1 MHAFTIHIRT
11 ASWACIVAVIL
22 ALAQTRPAAAIE
34 TMAREALLVDMD
46 TGAVLLEKNA
56 DKPMPPASMSKIMTT
71 YMVFS
76 RLREGKLAMDD
87 TLPVSE
93 RAWRRG
99 GCVSDGSTMCLK
111 LGERVKVE
119 DLLQGIIVQSGNDA
133 SIVIAEGLA
142 GSEEAF
148 ASEMN
153 KKGKEIGLKG
163 SVFRNSTGL
172 PEPDHVMTARDL
184 VVLAERTIKDFPE
197 YYHFYSE
204 KEFTYNGIKQGNR
217 NPLLYKSVGADGLKT
232 GHTKEA
238 GYGLTAS
245 AKQADRRVVLVV
257 AGLPSMAAR
266 AEESVRLIDYAFREF
281 ENVPLVKAGE
291 QVETAS
297 VWLGESDTVPLQA
310 TRDVVITVP
319 RRARSDMKLA
329 VVYDGPVPAPIRK
342 GDPLGKLVMSAPG
355 IAPVE
360 VPLVAGG
367 DVERRGPIGRAFAAL
382 GNLVHRV
389 IP

>member
-1 MHAFTIHIRT
+1 MHAFSIHIRT

-153 KKGKEIGLKG
+153 KKAKEIGLKG

-184 VVLAERTIKDFPE
+184 AVLAERTIKDFPE

-297 VWLGESDTVPLQA
+297 VWLGE
-310 TRDVVITVP
+310 
-319 RRARSDMKLA
+319 
-329 VVYDGPVPAPIRK
+329 
-342 GDPLGKLVMSAPG
+342 
-355 IAPVE
+355 E
-360 VPLVAGG
+360 
-367 DVERRGPIGRAFAAL
+367 
-382 GNLVHRV
+382 
-389 IP
+389 

>member
-1 MHAFTIHIRT
+1 MHAFSIHIRT

-153 KKGKEIGLKG
+153 KKAKEIGLKG

-266 AEESVRLIDYAFREF
+266 AEESVRLTDYAFREF

-297 VWLGESDTVPLQA
+297 VWLGEGDTVPLQA
-310 TRDVVITVP
+310 NQDVVITVP
-319 RRARSDMKLA
+319 RRARSDMKIA

-342 GDPLGKLVMSAPG
+342 GDPLGKLVISAPG